1 MKKEDKIFEQFKN
14 AANNAEQKDF
24 PGMDRV
30 WSSVE
35 GKLDQKILTKENTLL
50 KNIAVVAS
58 VLLVVSLGYHFLKD
72 DKKTIVP
79 KTEIVIIDTV
89 KIKRDSVLNPKN
101 TVTFTAVEKP
111 IILHDSVVFQESD
124 IFENDEVQIVRDSLQ
139 HYIVV
144 VQAKT
149 LKSEVLTFD
158 SIATPIR
165 IPENT
170 LVASAFKF
178 DSTVVKNNV
187 EVVSK
192 VTYVNDNKK
201 QRQKIL
207 ADKKTRMDLK
217 KRNKRKKVSNE
228 KEKPLLVIDNKAE
241 SLQKLNEI
249 DPTEIEEI
257 RVLNEPLYIING
269 VEYSEQ
275 EVFGPKP
282 TSPYSPLDKQ
292 KIETVSIL
300 QDEEA
305 VSKYGDKGK
314 KGVVIITTKDGKPA
328 ALKK

>member
-217 KRNKRKKVSNE
+217 KRNKRK
-228 KEKPLLVIDNKAE
+228 
-241 SLQKLNEI
+241 
-249 DPTEIEEI
+249 
-257 RVLNEPLYIING
+257 
-269 VEYSEQ
+269 
-275 EVFGPKP
+275 
-282 TSPYSPLDKQ
+282 
-292 KIETVSIL
+292 
-300 QDEEA
+300 
-305 VSKYGDKGK
+305 
-314 KGVVIITTKDGKPA
+314 
-328 ALKK
+328 